1 MKIFPKDVDSDL
13 ESSIKKFEHDYIVK
27 LPEDYYQ
34 FIMICNGGLLDSNN
48 NPFPEFKEVKEFYG
62 FSNKI
67 SDREKIVTYF
77 NDLSDKLDINY
88 NGMPLFEYLIR
99 KNILIIG
106 STIEN
111 YLIIY
116 NLFTEDISLI
126 NFINKLEVYL
136 CTGFRKFANSINSS
150 KKKLISVEN
159 YAKGIRR
166 HGRKPM
172 LEDIDDYY
180 KIKRLR
186 LGLNNN
192 RKSIEVK
199 LC

>member
-48 NPFPEFKEVKEFYG
+48 NPFPEFKEVKEFYR

-88 NGMPLFEYLIR
+88 NGMSLFEYLIR
-99 KNILIIG
+99 KI
-106 STIEN
+106 
-111 YLIIY
+111 
-116 NLFTEDISLI
+116 F
-126 NFINKLEVYL
+126 
-136 CTGFRKFANSINSS
+136 
-150 KKKLISVEN
+150 
-159 YAKGIRR
+159 
-166 HGRKPM
+166 
-172 LEDIDDYY
+172 
-180 KIKRLR
+180 
-186 LGLNNN
+186 
-192 RKSIEVK
+192 
-199 LC
+199 